1 MHNTWKRNCSV
12 GMALLMGGSLL
23 LGGCGSNG
31 AQDAVETSAVVV
43 DMKQAQT
50 GKLTLQNSFV
60 GTVSPQEM
68 VYVIPFASGTVTD
81 TYFEVGD
88 QVNAGD
94 VLFKIDDSAAKLQLE
109 QAQLSAANVR
119 QQADSALTTQQES
132 ANIQMDS
139 SRVQA
144 QSGYDQAQIAYVQ
157 AKNAYDQNY
166 DDLSDQIDACNA
178 NITQLE
184 NAIKAASSSVSGGNA
199 SSVVQMKTQ
208 IETLK
213 GTKKQLESSRNSLV
227 AGLQQAES
235 AYNAAKSSM
244 NIVDRSQA
252 LSQGQALE
260 DTKKQLSTSE
270 QLANVGVESAELA
283 LSYYTVKAPISG
295 TIQSK
300 GVEVNGIA
308 GSSNPA
314 YTIANENMM
323 TVTFQVSEAVKNT
336 LTMGQEVTVERG
348 NASYTGNITE
358 IGVAVNQ
365 QTGLFQIKA
374 AVNADGQHD
383 ADRRGRQQC
392 DLAAAVDRVPAE
404 TADDHVK
411 QQRQHRQRQHRHPRR
426 RLFGR
431 IFFHFRIPIN
441 HTDGKNTK
449 NLPHIRTPGTGD
461 NHFRPE
467 DMRVQLF
474 RAHCFLFPKFYL
486 FLVKD
491 SDGYGG
497 TNNQKDLPVLPRRV
511 PEHDSRQNPVGHH
524 PGQAVHPVR
533 NPQGILFSRFPG
545 RAEPRRA
552 QPFGHERT
560 NPRQITIAYV
570 I

>member
-1 MHNTWKRNCSV
+1 M
-12 GMALLMGGSLL
+12 
-23 LGGCGSNG
+23 
-31 AQDAVETSAVVV
+31 ETSAVVV

-166 DDLSDQIDACNA
+166 DDLSDQIDVCNT

-199 SSVVQMKTQ
+199 ASVVQMKTQ

-300 GVEVNGIA
+300 EWKSTA
-308 GSSNPA
+308 LP
-314 YTIANENMM
+314 
-323 TVTFQVSEAVKNT
+323 EAAI
-336 LTMGQEVTVERG
+336 L
-348 NASYTGNITE
+348 
-358 IGVAVNQ
+358 
-365 QTGLFQIKA
+365 
-374 AVNADGQHD
+374 
-383 ADRRGRQQC
+383 
-392 DLAAAVDRVPAE
+392 
-404 TADDHVK
+404 
-411 QQRQHRQRQHRHPRR
+411 
-426 RLFGR
+426 
-431 IFFHFRIPIN
+431 
-441 HTDGKNTK
+441 
-449 NLPHIRTPGTGD
+449 RTP
-461 NHFRPE
+461 
-467 DMRVQLF
+467 
-474 RAHCFLFPKFYL
+474 
-486 FLVKD
+486 
-491 SDGYGG
+491 
-497 TNNQKDLPVLPRRV
+497 LPMK
-511 PEHDSRQNPVGHH
+511 
-524 PGQAVHPVR
+524 
-533 NPQGILFSRFPG
+533 I
-545 RAEPRRA
+545 
-552 QPFGHERT
+552 
-560 NPRQITIAYV
+560 
-570 I
+570 

>member
-1 MHNTWKRNCSV
+1 M
-12 GMALLMGGSLL
+12 
-23 LGGCGSNG
+23 LGGCGSN
-31 AQDAVETSAVVV
+31 AVQDTAETSAVVV
-43 DMKQAQT
+43 DMEQAQT

-60 GTVSPQEM
+60 GTVSPQEL

-235 AYNAAKSSM
+235 AYNA
-244 NIVDRSQA
+244 
-252 LSQGQALE
+252 LE

-348 NASYTGNITE
+348 TTSYAGSITE

-374 AVNADGQHD
+374 AVNANGSDLPSGVSVKLTTDTYHTNDSAVLIPYD
-383 ADRRGRQQC
+383 AVYYDNTGSYVY
-392 DLAAAVDRVPAE
+392 LSV
-404 TADDHVK
+404 
-411 QQRQHRQRQHRHPRR
+411 
-426 RLFGR
+426 
-431 IFFHFRIPIN
+431 
-441 HTDGKNTK
+441 DGKAVKTYVTTD
-449 NLPHIRTPGTGD
+449 LFDDTQISVTEGIQPGDT
-461 NHFRPE
+461 
-467 DMRVQLF
+467 VITSWS
-474 RAHCFLFPKFYL
+474 PKL
-486 FLVKD
+486 MNGVEVTAPVK
-491 SDGYGG
+491 
-497 TNNQKDLPVLPRRV
+497 
-511 PEHDSRQNPVGHH
+511 
-524 PGQAVHPVR
+524 
-533 NPQGILFSRFPG
+533 
-545 RAEPRRA
+545 AE
-552 QPFGHERT
+552 E
-560 NPRQITIAYV
+560 
-570 I
+570 

>member
-1 MHNTWKRNCSV
+1 MHNTWKRNCSI
-12 GMALLMGGSLL
+12 GMALLMGGGLL
-23 LGGCGSNG
+23 LGGCGSN
-31 AQDAVETSAVVV
+31 AVQDTAETSAVVV
-43 DMKQAQT
+43 DMEQAQT

-60 GTVSPQEM
+60 GTVSPQEL

-283 LSYYTVKAPISG
+283 LSLLHCQGSHLRYNPEQGSG
-295 TIQSK
+295 SQ
-300 GVEVNGIA
+300 
-308 GSSNPA
+308 
-314 YTIANENMM
+314 
-323 TVTFQVSEAVKNT
+323 
-336 LTMGQEVTVERG
+336 R
-348 NASYTGNITE
+348 
-358 IGVAVNQ
+358 
-365 QTGLFQIKA
+365 
-374 AVNADGQHD
+374 HC
-383 ADRRGRQQC
+383 R
-392 DLAAAVDRVPAE
+392 
-404 TADDHVK
+404 K
-411 QQRQHRQRQHRHPRR
+411 QQSCVH
-426 RLFGR
+426 
-431 IFFHFRIPIN
+431 
-441 HTDGKNTK
+441 
-449 NLPHIRTPGTGD
+449 
-461 NHFRPE
+461 
-467 DMRVQLF
+467 
-474 RAHCFLFPKFYL
+474 HC
-486 FLVKD
+486 
-491 SDGYGG
+491 
-497 TNNQKDLPVLPRRV
+497 Q
-511 PEHDSRQNPVGHH
+511 
-524 PGQAVHPVR
+524 
-533 NPQGILFSRFPG
+533 
-545 RAEPRRA
+545 
-552 QPFGHERT
+552 
-560 NPRQITIAYV
+560 
-570 I
+570 

>member
-1 MHNTWKRNCSV
+1 M
-12 GMALLMGGSLL
+12 

-68 VYVIPFASGTVTD
+68 VYVIPFVSGTVTD

-348 NASYTGNITE
+348 TTSYAGSITE

-374 AVNADGQHD
+374 AVNANGSDLPSGVSVKLTTDTYHTNDSVVLIPYD
-383 ADRRGRQQC
+383 AVYYDNTGSYVY
-392 DLAAAVDRVPAE
+392 LSV
-404 TADDHVK
+404 
-411 QQRQHRQRQHRHPRR
+411 
-426 RLFGR
+426 
-431 IFFHFRIPIN
+431 
-441 HTDGKNTK
+441 DGKAVKTYVTTD
-449 NLPHIRTPGTGD
+449 LFDDTQISVTEGIQPGDT
-461 NHFRPE
+461 
-467 DMRVQLF
+467 VITSWS
-474 RAHCFLFPKFYL
+474 PKL
-486 FLVKD
+486 MNGVEVTAPVK
-491 SDGYGG
+491 
-497 TNNQKDLPVLPRRV
+497 
-511 PEHDSRQNPVGHH
+511 
-524 PGQAVHPVR
+524 
-533 NPQGILFSRFPG
+533 
-545 RAEPRRA
+545 AE
-552 QPFGHERT
+552 E
-560 NPRQITIAYV
+560 
-570 I
+570 

>member
-12 GMALLMGGSLL
+12 GMALLMGGSPL
-23 LGGCGSNG
+23 LGGCGSN
-31 AQDAVETSAVVV
+31 AVQDTAETSAVVV
-43 DMKQAQT
+43 DMEQAQT

-60 GTVSPQEM
+60 GTVSPQEL

-308 GSSNPA
+308 GSSSPA

-374 AVNADGQHD
+374 AVNADGSELPSGVSVKLTTDTYHTNDSVVLIPYD
-383 ADRRGRQQC
+383 AVYYDNTGSYVY
-392 DLAAAVDRVPAE
+392 LSV
-404 TADDHVK
+404 
-411 QQRQHRQRQHRHPRR
+411 
-426 RLFGR
+426 
-431 IFFHFRIPIN
+431 
-441 HTDGKNTK
+441 DGKAVKTYVATD
-449 NLPHIRTPGTGD
+449 LFDDTQISVTEGIQPGDT
-461 NHFRPE
+461 
-467 DMRVQLF
+467 VITSWS
-474 RAHCFLFPKFYL
+474 PKL
-486 FLVKD
+486 MNGVEVTAPVK
-491 SDGYGG
+491 
-497 TNNQKDLPVLPRRV
+497 
-511 PEHDSRQNPVGHH
+511 
-524 PGQAVHPVR
+524 
-533 NPQGILFSRFPG
+533 
-545 RAEPRRA
+545 AE
-552 QPFGHERT
+552 E
-560 NPRQITIAYV
+560 
-570 I
+570 

>member
-1 MHNTWKRNCSV
+1 M
-12 GMALLMGGSLL
+12 
-23 LGGCGSNG
+23 LGGCGSN
-31 AQDAVETSAVVV
+31 AVQDTAETSAVVV
-43 DMKQAQT
+43 DMEQAQT

-60 GTVSPQEM
+60 GTVSPQEL

-283 LSYYTVKAPISG
+283 LS
-295 TIQSK
+295 
-300 GVEVNGIA
+300 
-308 GSSNPA
+308 
-314 YTIANENMM
+314 
-323 TVTFQVSEAVKNT
+323 
-336 LTMGQEVTVERG
+336 
-348 NASYTGNITE
+348 
-358 IGVAVNQ
+358 
-365 QTGLFQIKA
+365 
-374 AVNADGQHD
+374 
-383 ADRRGRQQC
+383 
-392 DLAAAVDRVPAE
+392 
-404 TADDHVK
+404 
-411 QQRQHRQRQHRHPRR
+411 
-426 RLFGR
+426 
-431 IFFHFRIPIN
+431 
-441 HTDGKNTK
+441 
-449 NLPHIRTPGTGD
+449 
-461 NHFRPE
+461 
-467 DMRVQLF
+467 
-474 RAHCFLFPKFYL
+474 
-486 FLVKD
+486 
-491 SDGYGG
+491 
-497 TNNQKDLPVLPRRV
+497 
-511 PEHDSRQNPVGHH
+511 
-524 PGQAVHPVR
+524 
-533 NPQGILFSRFPG
+533 
-545 RAEPRRA
+545 
-552 QPFGHERT
+552 
-560 NPRQITIAYV
+560 
-570 I
+570 